1 MTKDER
7 AKLIEQTIMDL
18 GQCVAFGSNVDG
30 PSFGWLRRS
39 LATKVLEAFAD
50 KLTCRHVSQ
59 SWSCKCAICGAVI
72 G

>member
-7 AKLIEQTIMDL
+7 ATLIDETLRQLDEATYWDAGL
-18 GQCVAFGSNVDG
+18 DG
-30 PSFGWLRRS
+30 DRAR
-39 LATKVLEAFAD
+39 AVLEAFAD